1 MDWFVGAMVRAA
13 GPGDTPA
20 YTSGPRG
27 DRCSQTVREIRVEPG
42 CRTVPRVGIVHGLTM
57 SVLAPGFLVAAPPLG
72 DPNFDRSVVLVAAH
86 GEEGAFGW
94 VINGRE
100 VMTLS
105 ELLVRTDVTKSPAA
119 SGLDGSVR
127 IGGPVSPEQAWL
139 VYPEHERFADVAGQ
153 VDVGPGVLACAS
165 RRALELLA
173 EGAVPAKLFG
183 LLGYAGWAPG
193 QLENEIRV
201 GAWLPVDLDLGL
213 VFEVP
218 REQLWQRA
226 YQQVGSTPIAFT
238 SRVGLA

>member
-1 MDWFVGAMVRAA
+1 
-13 GPGDTPA
+13 
-20 YTSGPRG
+20 
-27 DRCSQTVREIRVEPG
+27 
-42 CRTVPRVGIVHGLTM
+42 M

-86 GEEGAFGW
+86 GDEGAFGW

-105 ELLVRTDVTKSPAA
+105 ELLERADVAQPEELPELTA
-119 SGLDGSVR
+119 SVR
-127 IGGPVSPEQAWL
+127 VGGPVSPEQVWL
-139 VYPEHERFADVAGQ
+139 VYPEFARFADVEGQ
-153 VDVGPGVLACAS
+153 VEVGPGVLACAS
-165 RRALELLA
+165 RRALELIA
-173 EGAVPAKLFG
+173 EGALPAKLFG
-183 LLGYAGWAPG
+183 VLGYAGWAPG

-218 REQLWQRA
+218 REELWQRA
-226 YQQVGSTPIAFT
+226 YEKVGATPMAFT